1 MYSRLKKNND
11 FQKLFSRGKKSFSPA
26 LILLYMPAKQ
36 TMLGVCVSK
45 KHGKSVKR
53 NRIKRLLREAFR
65 KVCPRLKG
73 SYACILL
80 PRQAEEYTLAGFET
94 SLRIALKR
102 EGLL

>member
-65 KVCPRLKG
+65 KVCPQLKG

-80 PRQAEEYTLAGFET
+80 PKQAEEYTLAGFEK